1 MMRDKVSF
9 GRALKLFWSNY
20 VNFKGRSRRSEYWYA
35 TLWNLIFIIP
45 GLIGLFIGFM
55 FAMIGSASHDEAAL
69 TIGGS
74 LLILGYLYCIIF
86 ALATLI
92 PNLAILVRRFHDLSF
107 SMWLPISGVIVI
119 FIVNVTANIISL
131 NDKWSDNGFVLL
143 LLYILLAI
151 QWIYSVILL
160 VMVCLNGKKETNKYG
175 PSPKFTE
182 YATNYE
188 GKNHNPVDKAK
199 TN

>member
-35 TLWNLIFIIP
+35 TLWNLIFVIP

-107 SMWLPISGVIVI
+107 SMWLPISGVIV

-131 NDKWSDNGFVLL
+131 MTNGQTMVLFYSY
-143 LLYILLAI
+143 YIYYLQSNGYI
-151 QWIYSVILL
+151 QLFFL
-160 VMVCLNGKKETNKYG
+160 VMVCLNGKKRNK
-175 PSPKFTE
+175 
-182 YATNYE
+182 
-188 GKNHNPVDKAK
+188 
-199 TN
+199 

>member
-35 TLWNLIFIIP
+35 MLWNLIFTSP
-45 GLIGLFIGFM
+45 ALVCLFIGYVILM
-55 FAMIGSASHDEAAL
+55 VGGVNLNISIII
-69 TIGGS
+69 IGGA
-74 LLILGYLYCIIF
+74 LILLGYFYCIIYG
-86 ALATLI
+86 LATLI

-107 SMWLPISGVIVI
+107 SMRIPIWYMIVV
-119 FIVNVTANIISL
+119 FVISL
-131 NDKWSDNGFVLL
+131 ITNLISLQDNWLDNGFVLFL
-143 LLYILLAI
+143 FYILLII
-151 QWIYSVILL
+151 QWVISIIVI
-160 VMVCLNGKKETNKYG
+160 VMVSLNGKKETNKYG

>member
-1 MMRDKVSF
+1 MRDKVSF

-35 TLWNLIFIIP
+35 TLWNLIFVIP

-107 SMWLPISGVIVI
+107 SMWIPICYIVVTFVINLI
-119 FIVNVTANIISL
+119 SNIISTQ
-131 NDKWSDNGFVLL
+131 DKWLDNVFVLIFI
-143 LLYILLAI
+143 YILLAI

-160 VMVCLNGKKETNKYG
+160 VMVCFNGKKETNKYG

-182 YATNYE
+182 YATEYKGE
-188 GKNHNPVDKAK
+188 NHNPVDKTK
-199 TN
+199 SN

>member
-1 MMRDKVSF
+1 MRDKVSF

-35 TLWNLIFIIP
+35 TLWNLIFVIP

-86 ALATLI
+86 VLATLI

-107 SMWLPISGVIVI
+107 SMWIPICYIVVTFVINLI
-119 FIVNVTANIISL
+119 SNIISTQ
-131 NDKWSDNGFVLL
+131 DKWLDNVFVLIFI
-143 LLYILLAI
+143 YILLAI

-182 YATNYE
+182 YATEYKGE
-188 GKNHNPVDKAK
+188 NHNPVDKTK
-199 TN
+199 SN